1 LTKSQRRAK
10 QFRTTS
16 AQILKTF
23 PNNLHSL
30 STPHGA
36 RRILL
41 IWPSL
46 AVKRHRTRAGRF
58 GFPHCT
64 REHDILVAADIGD
77 RIYQTERA
85 RSRTLIVQP
94 L

>member
-1 LTKSQRRAK
+1 LTNSQRRAK
-10 QFRTTS
+10 QFRNTS

-23 PNNLHSL
+23 PKNLHSL

-46 AVKRHRTRAGRF
+46 AVKRYRTRAGRC
-58 GFPHCT
+58 GFPHCA
-64 REHDILVAADIGD
+64 REHDISVAADFGD